1 MHAETDLL
9 VNNREKEIVREL
21 KEGHKQALRSLF
33 ELHSMHVFNLAY
45 KMTSSRE
52 DSEEIVQDTFIRLW
66 KSRAGIDVEGRI
78 LGYILVIARNLAIDL
93 LKARRKR
100 SELEVQVNETLEQLS
115 TSNDFYFEEAS
126 RQFDE
131 AVANLP
137 PKRREVFMLKIHT
150 SLTNK
155 EIASKLNISET
166 MVEKQIRLA
175 SNSIREVMESSR

>member
-1 MHAETDLL
+1 M
-9 VNNREKEIVREL
+9 NKSEINLVREL
-21 KEGHKQALRSLF
+21 KEGKKKALRSLY
-33 ELHSMHVFNLAY
+33 EAHSIQVFNLAY
-45 KMTSSRE
+45 RMTSSRE

-66 KSRAGIDVEGRI
+66 KSRSGIDVDGKI
-78 LGYILVIARNLAIDL
+78 LGYIIVIARNLAIDL

-100 SELEVQVNETLEQLS
+100 AELEVHTDEPSEKTS
-115 TSNDFYFEEAS
+115 TTNDFYFEEAS

-137 PKRREVFMLKIHT
+137 PKRREVFILKIHT

-175 SNSIREVMESSR
+175 SNSIRELMESSR